1 MLNVTIQNDGKIK
14 IQSECSNTKEMRSN
28 VNLLLAI
35 VSSMEIEKVMNTES
49 AISYQY
55 GQTRIAN
62 YLQLKKS
69 MTTNLCEKP
78 DNHGAGWVIAVVI
91 ITMLLFVTAKCQAQ
105 QKAAIDTM
113 VCKVEC
119 IKQIVQKPSI
129 NGKTVKY
136 MAVYVDKSAGF
147 SEIIPISKS
156 VVDYIGTCKQ
166 FSIEP
171 TLGIRLRNGV
181 ITSIVRYKIKFV
193 HK

>member
-1 MLNVTIQNDGKIK
+1 MAVKLY
-14 IQSECSNTKEMRSN
+14 
-28 VNLLLAI
+28 
-35 VSSMEIEKVMNTES
+35 EKQDHGPSTL
-49 AISYQY
+49 
-55 GQTRIAN
+55 IA
-62 YLQLKKS
+62 L
-69 MTTNLCEKP
+69 
-78 DNHGAGWVIAVVI
+78 VVI
-91 ITMLLFVTAKCQAQ
+91 ILLLLLTSKCHAQ

-119 IKQIVQKPSI
+119 IKQIVQQPSS

-147 SEIIPISKS
+147 SEIIPVSKS
-156 VVDYIGTCKQ
+156 VVDYINVCKQ
-166 FSIEP
+166 FSVEP

>member
-1 MLNVTIQNDGKIK
+1 MAVKL
-14 IQSECSNTKEMRSN
+14 
-28 VNLLLAI
+28 
-35 VSSMEIEKVMNTES
+35 
-49 AISYQY
+49 Y
-55 GQTRIAN
+55 
-62 YLQLKKS
+62 
-69 MTTNLCEKP
+69 EKP
-78 DNHGAGWVIAVVI
+78 DHSPGPLIAIVVI
-91 ITMLLFVTAKCQAQ
+91 MILLLMTSKCQAQ

-119 IKQIVQKPSI
+119 IKQIVQKPSA

>member
-1 MLNVTIQNDGKIK
+1 
-14 IQSECSNTKEMRSN
+14 
-28 VNLLLAI
+28 
-35 VSSMEIEKVMNTES
+35 
-49 AISYQY
+49 
-55 GQTRIAN
+55 
-62 YLQLKKS
+62 
-69 MTTNLCEKP
+69 MTS
-78 DNHGAGWVIAVVI
+78 
-91 ITMLLFVTAKCQAQ
+91 KCRAQ

-113 VCKVEC
+113 ACKVEC
-119 IKQIVQKPSI
+119 IKQIVQKPSA

-156 VVDYIGTCKQ
+156 VVDYISTCKQ

>member
-1 MLNVTIQNDGKIK
+1 MAVKL
-14 IQSECSNTKEMRSN
+14 
-28 VNLLLAI
+28 
-35 VSSMEIEKVMNTES
+35 
-49 AISYQY
+49 Y
-55 GQTRIAN
+55 
-62 YLQLKKS
+62 
-69 MTTNLCEKP
+69 EKP
-78 DNHGAGWVIAVVI
+78 DHSPGPLIALVVI
-91 ITMLLFVTAKCQAQ
+91 IILLLLTSKCHAQ

-119 IKQIVQKPSI
+119 IKQIVQQPSS

-136 MAVYVDKSAGF
+136 MAVYIDKNIGF

-156 VVDYIGTCKQ
+156 VVNYINVCKQ
-166 FSIEP
+166 FSVEP